1 MFGTLFAKE
10 CKAILKSTT
19 YYLFLA
25 CLVLFFVSQMESNA
39 GITKPQ
45 RGQADYGY
53 QYSKD
58 KEVIMQYTVDVLLRE
73 FESETYIA
81 YPFGFYKEVHPSKSK
96 QSKIETIINEIVDES
111 YNVKEGISYERFEAK
126 MEEIDNLLGGGS
138 QYKASQL
145 KYNAYIPMTY
155 EEALKE
161 YEDILY
167 KDKISGAYA
176 RLFCDYMGIVLAILP
191 VFLAVTRGLRDK
203 RAKALEVI
211 FSKKASSI
219 AIVMSRYLATV
230 SMVLIPVIL
239 LSISPALQS
248 LYSAANN
255 GIQGDAFAYLRY
267 TGGWLLPTIMIT
279 LSVGFFLTELTNG
292 PVAILIHGLWW
303 YISMFMGA
311 EESLV
316 GTVGYNIMPRFN
328 TVGEHAVFKEI
339 LPQLVRNRL
348 FYSGMGILLIIA
360 TIVVYHYKRKGA
372 LNYHGKIFKHRKG
385 EFEI

>member
-1 MFGTLFAKE
+1 MFGTLFIKE
-10 CKAILKSTT
+10 CKAIVKSTT

-25 CLVLFFVSQMESNA
+25 CLILFFVGQMESNA
-39 GITKPQ
+39 GIAKPLK
-45 RGQADYGY
+45 GQASYGY

-58 KEVIMQYTVDVLLRE
+58 PKVIMQYSIDNLLQE
-73 FESETYIA
+73 FESETYIT

-96 QSKIETIINEIVDES
+96 QSKIAVIISEVLDEN
-111 YNVKEGISYERFEAK
+111 YDIKEDISYEQFEAK
-126 MEEIDNLLGGGS
+126 MEKIDDILGGGS
-138 QYKASQL
+138 RYKASGL
-145 KYNAYIPMTY
+145 KSNAYIPMTY
-155 EEALKE
+155 EDAMKE

-167 KDKISGAYA
+167 NDKISGAYA

-203 RAKALEVI
+203 KAKAFDVI

-230 SMVLIPVIL
+230 SMVVIPVIL

-248 LYSAANN
+248 LYSAVNN
-255 GIQGDAFAYLRY
+255 GIKGDAFAYLRY
-267 TGGWLLPTIMIT
+267 IGGWLLPTIMIT
-279 LSVGFFLTELTNG
+279 ASVGFFLTELTDG
-292 PVAILIHGLWW
+292 PIAILVQGLWW

-311 EESLV
+311 ESLV

-328 TVGEHAVFKEI
+328 TIGEHEVYKAI
-339 LPQLVRNRL
+339 LPQLVKNRL

-372 LNYHGKIFKHRKG
+372 LNYYGKIFKHRKS
-385 EFEI
+385 ELEI

>member
-1 MFGTLFAKE
+1 MFGTLFIKE
-10 CKAILKSTT
+10 CKAIVKSTT

-25 CLVLFFVSQMESNA
+25 CLVLFFVGQMESNA
-39 GITKPQ
+39 GIAKPLK
-45 RGQADYGY
+45 GQASYGY

-58 KEVIMQYTVDVLLRE
+58 PKVIMQYSIDNLLQE
-73 FESETYIA
+73 FESETYIT

-96 QSKIETIINEIVDES
+96 QSKIAVIISEVLDEN
-111 YNVKEGISYERFEAK
+111 YDIKEDISYEQFEAK
-126 MEEIDNLLGGGS
+126 MEKIDDILGGGS
-138 QYKASQL
+138 RYKASGL
-145 KYNAYIPMTY
+145 KSNAYIPMTY
-155 EEALKE
+155 EDAMKE

-167 KDKISGAYA
+167 NDKISGAYA

-191 VFLAVTRGLRDK
+191 IFLAVTRGLRDK
-203 RAKALEVI
+203 KAKAFDVI

-230 SMVLIPVIL
+230 SMVVIPVIL

-248 LYSAANN
+248 LYSAVNN
-255 GIQGDAFAYLRY
+255 GIKGDAFAYLRY
-267 TGGWLLPTIMIT
+267 IGGWLLPTIMIT
-279 LSVGFFLTELTNG
+279 ASVGFFLTELTDG
-292 PVAILIHGLWW
+292 PIAILVQGLWW

-311 EESLV
+311 ESLV

-328 TVGEHAVFKEI
+328 TIGEHEVYKAI
-339 LPQLVRNRL
+339 LPQLVKNRL

-372 LNYHGKIFKHRKG
+372 LNYHGKIFKHRKS
-385 EFEI
+385 ELEI

>member
-1 MFGTLFAKE
+1 MFGTLFIKE
-10 CKAILKSTT
+10 CKAIVKSTT

-25 CLVLFFVSQMESNA
+25 CLVLFFVGQMESNA
-39 GITKPQ
+39 GIAKPLK
-45 RGQADYGY
+45 GQASYGY

-58 KEVIMQYTVDVLLRE
+58 PKVIMQYSIDNLLQE
-73 FESETYIA
+73 FESETYIT

-96 QSKIETIINEIVDES
+96 QSKIAVIISEVLDEN
-111 YNVKEGISYERFEAK
+111 YDIKEDISYEQFEAK
-126 MEEIDNLLGGGS
+126 MEKIDDILGGGS
-138 QYKASQL
+138 RYKASGL
-145 KYNAYIPMTY
+145 KSNAYIPMTY
-155 EEALKE
+155 EDAMKE

-167 KDKISGAYA
+167 NDKISGAYA

-203 RAKALEVI
+203 KAKAFDVI

-230 SMVLIPVIL
+230 SMVVIPVIL

-248 LYSAANN
+248 LYSAVNN
-255 GIQGDAFAYLRY
+255 GIKGDAFAYLRY
-267 TGGWLLPTIMIT
+267 IGGWLLPTIMIT
-279 LSVGFFLTELTNG
+279 VSVGFFLTELTDG
-292 PVAILIHGLWW
+292 PIAILVQGLWW

-311 EESLV
+311 ESLV

-328 TVGEHAVFKEI
+328 TIGEHEVYKAI
-339 LPQLVRNRL
+339 LPQLVKNRL

-372 LNYHGKIFKHRKG
+372 LNYHGKIFKHRKS
-385 EFEI
+385 ELEI

>member
-1 MFGTLFAKE
+1 MFGTLFIKE
-10 CKAILKSTT
+10 CKAIVKSTT

-25 CLVLFFVSQMESNA
+25 CLVLFFVGQMESNA
-39 GITKPQ
+39 GIAKPLK
-45 RGQADYGY
+45 GQASYGY

-58 KEVIMQYTVDVLLRE
+58 PKVIMQYSIDNLLQE
-73 FESETYIA
+73 FESETYIT

-96 QSKIETIINEIVDES
+96 QSKIAVILSEVLDEN
-111 YNVKEGISYERFEAK
+111 YDIKEDISYEQFEAK
-126 MEEIDNLLGGGS
+126 MEKIDDILGGGS
-138 QYKASQL
+138 RYKASGL
-145 KYNAYIPMTY
+145 KSNAYIPMTY
-155 EEALKE
+155 EDAMKE

-167 KDKISGAYA
+167 NDKISGAYA

-203 RAKALEVI
+203 KAKAFDVI

-230 SMVLIPVIL
+230 SMVVIPVIL

-248 LYSAANN
+248 LYSAVNN
-255 GIQGDAFAYLRY
+255 GIKGDAFAYLRY
-267 TGGWLLPTIMIT
+267 IGGWLLPTIMIT
-279 LSVGFFLTELTNG
+279 ASVGFFLTELTDG
-292 PVAILIHGLWW
+292 PIAILVQGLWW

-311 EESLV
+311 ESLV

-328 TVGEHAVFKEI
+328 TIGEHEVYKAI
-339 LPQLVRNRL
+339 LPQLVKNRL

-372 LNYHGKIFKHRKG
+372 LNYHGKIFKHRKS
-385 EFEI
+385 ELEI

>member
-1 MFGTLFAKE
+1 MFGTLFIKE
-10 CKAILKSTT
+10 CKAIVKSTT

-25 CLVLFFVSQMESNA
+25 CLVLFFVGQMESNA
-39 GITKPQ
+39 GIAKPLK
-45 RGQADYGY
+45 GQASYGY

-58 KEVIMQYTVDVLLRE
+58 PKVIMQYSIDNLLQE
-73 FESETYIA
+73 FESETYIT

-96 QSKIETIINEIVDES
+96 QSKIAVILSEVLDEN
-111 YNVKEGISYERFEAK
+111 YDIKEDISYEQFEAK
-126 MEEIDNLLGGGS
+126 MEKIDDILGGGS
-138 QYKASQL
+138 RYKASGL
-145 KYNAYIPMTY
+145 KSNAYIPMTY
-155 EEALKE
+155 EDAMKE

-167 KDKISGAYA
+167 NDKISGAYA

-203 RAKALEVI
+203 KAKAFDVI

-230 SMVLIPVIL
+230 SMVVIPVIL

-248 LYSAANN
+248 LYSAVNN
-255 GIQGDAFAYLRY
+255 GIKGDAFAYLRY
-267 TGGWLLPTIMIT
+267 IGGWLLPTIMIT
-279 LSVGFFLTELTNG
+279 ASVGFFLTELTDG
-292 PVAILIHGLWW
+292 PIAILVQGLWW

-311 EESLV
+311 ESLV

-328 TVGEHAVFKEI
+328 TIGEHEVYKAI
-339 LPQLVRNRL
+339 LPQLVKNRL
-348 FYSGMGILLIIA
+348 FYSGMGILLITA

-372 LNYHGKIFKHRKG
+372 LNYHGKIFKHRKS
-385 EFEI
+385 ELEI

>member
-1 MFGTLFAKE
+1 MFGTLFIKE
-10 CKAILKSTT
+10 CKAIVKSTT

-25 CLVLFFVSQMESNA
+25 CLVLFFVGQMESNA
-39 GITKPQ
+39 GIAKPLK
-45 RGQADYGY
+45 GQASYGY

-58 KEVIMQYTVDVLLRE
+58 PKVIMQYSIDNLLQE
-73 FESETYIA
+73 FESETYIT

-96 QSKIETIINEIVDES
+96 QSKIAVIISEVLDEN
-111 YNVKEGISYERFEAK
+111 YDIKEDISYEQFEAK
-126 MEEIDNLLGGGS
+126 MEKIDDILGGGS
-138 QYKASQL
+138 RYKASGL
-145 KYNAYIPMTY
+145 KSNAYIPMTY
-155 EEALKE
+155 EDAMKE

-167 KDKISGAYA
+167 NDKISGAYA

-203 RAKALEVI
+203 KAKAFDVI

-230 SMVLIPVIL
+230 SMVVIPVIL

-248 LYSAANN
+248 LYSAVNN
-255 GIQGDAFAYLRY
+255 GIKGDAFAYLRY
-267 TGGWLLPTIMIT
+267 IGGWLLPTIMIT
-279 LSVGFFLTELTNG
+279 ASVGFFLTELTDG
-292 PVAILIHGLWW
+292 PIAILVQGLWW

-311 EESLV
+311 ESLV

-328 TVGEHAVFKEI
+328 TIGEHEVYKAI
-339 LPQLVRNRL
+339 LPQLVKNRL

-372 LNYHGKIFKHRKG
+372 LNYHGKIFKHRKS
-385 EFEI
+385 ELEI

>member
-1 MFGTLFAKE
+1 MFGTLFIKE
-10 CKAILKSTT
+10 CKAIVKSTT

-25 CLVLFFVSQMESNA
+25 CLVLFFVGQMESNA
-39 GITKPQ
+39 GIAKPLK
-45 RGQADYGY
+45 GQASYGY

-58 KEVIMQYTVDVLLRE
+58 PKVIMQYSIDNLLQE
-73 FESETYIA
+73 FESETYIT

-96 QSKIETIINEIVDES
+96 QSKIAVIISEVLDEN
-111 YNVKEGISYERFEAK
+111 YDIKEDISYEQFEAK
-126 MEEIDNLLGGGS
+126 MEKIDDILGGGS
-138 QYKASQL
+138 RYKASGL
-145 KYNAYIPMTY
+145 KSNTYIPMTY
-155 EEALKE
+155 EDAMKE

-167 KDKISGAYA
+167 NDKISGAYA

-203 RAKALEVI
+203 KAKAFDVI

-230 SMVLIPVIL
+230 SMVVIPVIL

-248 LYSAANN
+248 LYSAVNN
-255 GIQGDAFAYLRY
+255 GIKGDAFAYLRY
-267 TGGWLLPTIMIT
+267 IGGWLLPTIMIT
-279 LSVGFFLTELTNG
+279 ASVGFFLTELTDG
-292 PVAILIHGLWW
+292 PIAILVQGLWW

-311 EESLV
+311 ESLV

-328 TVGEHAVFKEI
+328 TIGEQEVYKAI
-339 LPQLVRNRL
+339 LPQLVKNRL

-372 LNYHGKIFKHRKG
+372 LNYHGKIFKHRKS
-385 EFEI
+385 ELEI

>member
-1 MFGTLFAKE
+1 MFGTLFIKE
-10 CKAILKSTT
+10 CKAIVKSTT

-25 CLVLFFVSQMESNA
+25 CLVLFFVGQMESNA
-39 GITKPQ
+39 GIAKPLK
-45 RGQADYGY
+45 GQASYGY

-58 KEVIMQYTVDVLLRE
+58 PKVIMQYSIDNLLQE
-73 FESETYIA
+73 FESETYIT

-96 QSKIETIINEIVDES
+96 QSKIAVIISEVLDEN
-111 YNVKEGISYERFEAK
+111 YDIKEDISYEQFEAK
-126 MEEIDNLLGGGS
+126 MEKIDDILGGGS
-138 QYKASQL
+138 RYKASGL
-145 KYNAYIPMTY
+145 KSNAYIPMTY
-155 EEALKE
+155 EDAMKE
-161 YEDILY
+161 YEDILCN
-167 KDKISGAYA
+167 DKISGAYA

-203 RAKALEVI
+203 KAKAFDVI

-230 SMVLIPVIL
+230 SMVVIPVIL

-248 LYSAANN
+248 LYSAVNN
-255 GIQGDAFAYLRY
+255 GIKGDAFAYLRY
-267 TGGWLLPTIMIT
+267 IGGWLLPTIMIT
-279 LSVGFFLTELTNG
+279 ASVGFFLTELTDG
-292 PVAILIHGLWW
+292 PIAILVQGLWW

-311 EESLV
+311 ESLV

-328 TVGEHAVFKEI
+328 TIGEHEVYKAI
-339 LPQLVRNRL
+339 LPQLVKNRL

-372 LNYHGKIFKHRKG
+372 LNYHGKIFKHRKS
-385 EFEI
+385 ELEI

>member
-1 MFGTLFAKE
+1 MFGTLFIKE

-25 CLVLFFVSQMESNA
+25 CLVLFFVGQMESNT
-39 GITKPQ
+39 GIAKPQ
-45 RGQADYGY
+45 KDQASYGY

-58 KEVIMQYTVDVLLRE
+58 PKVIMQYSIDILLQE
-73 FESETYIA
+73 FESETYIT

-96 QSKIETIINEIVDES
+96 QSKIEAIISEVLDEN
-111 YNVKEGISYERFEAK
+111 YDIKEDISYELFEAK
-126 MEEIDNLLGGGS
+126 MEKIDDILGGGS
-138 QYKASQL
+138 RYKASGL
-145 KYNAYIPMTY
+145 KSNAYIPMTY
-155 EEALKE
+155 EDAMKE

-167 KDKISGAYA
+167 NDKISGAYA

-203 RAKALEVI
+203 RAKAFDVI

-230 SMVLIPVIL
+230 SMVVIPVIL

-248 LYSAANN
+248 LYSAVNN
-255 GIQGDAFAYLRY
+255 GIKGDAFAYLRY
-267 TGGWLLPTIMIT
+267 IGGWLLPTIMIT
-279 LSVGFFLTELTNG
+279 ISVGFFLTELTNG
-292 PVAILIHGLWW
+292 PIAILVQGLWW

-311 EESLV
+311 ESLV

-328 TVGEHAVFKEI
+328 TIGEHEVYKAI

-372 LNYHGKIFKHRKG
+372 LNYHGKIFKHRKS
-385 EFEI
+385 ELEI

>member
-1 MFGTLFAKE
+1 MFGTLFIKE
-10 CKAILKSTT
+10 CKAIVKSTT

-25 CLVLFFVSQMESNA
+25 CLVLFFVGQMESNA
-39 GITKPQ
+39 GIAKPLK
-45 RGQADYGY
+45 GQASYGY

-58 KEVIMQYTVDVLLRE
+58 PKVIMQYSIDNLLQE
-73 FESETYIA
+73 FESETYIT

-96 QSKIETIINEIVDES
+96 QSKIAVIISEVLDEN
-111 YNVKEGISYERFEAK
+111 YDIKKDISYEQFEAK
-126 MEEIDNLLGGGS
+126 MEKIDDILGGGS
-138 QYKASQL
+138 RYKASGL
-145 KYNAYIPMTY
+145 KSNAYIPMTY
-155 EEALKE
+155 EDAMKE

-167 KDKISGAYA
+167 NDKISGAYA

-203 RAKALEVI
+203 KAKAFDVI

-230 SMVLIPVIL
+230 SMVVIPVIL
-239 LSISPALQS
+239 LSISPTLQS
-248 LYSAANN
+248 LYSAVNN
-255 GIQGDAFAYLRY
+255 GIKGDAFAYLRY
-267 TGGWLLPTIMIT
+267 IGGWLLPTIMIT
-279 LSVGFFLTELTNG
+279 ASVGFFLTELTDG
-292 PVAILIHGLWW
+292 PIAILVQGLWW

-311 EESLV
+311 ESLV

-328 TVGEHAVFKEI
+328 TIGEHEVYKAI
-339 LPQLVRNRL
+339 LPQLVKNRL

-372 LNYHGKIFKHRKG
+372 LNYHGKIFKHRKS
-385 EFEI
+385 ELEI

>member
-1 MFGTLFAKE
+1 MFGTLFIKE
-10 CKAILKSTT
+10 CKAIVKSTT

-25 CLVLFFVSQMESNA
+25 CLVLFFVGQMESNA
-39 GITKPQ
+39 GIAKPLK
-45 RGQADYGY
+45 GQASYGY

-58 KEVIMQYTVDVLLRE
+58 PKVIMQYSIDNLLQE
-73 FESETYIA
+73 FECETYIT

-96 QSKIETIINEIVDES
+96 QSKIAVIISEVLDEN
-111 YNVKEGISYERFEAK
+111 YDIKEDISYEQFEAK
-126 MEEIDNLLGGGS
+126 MEKIDDILGGGS
-138 QYKASQL
+138 RYKASGL
-145 KYNAYIPMTY
+145 KSNAYIPMTY
-155 EEALKE
+155 EDAMKE

-167 KDKISGAYA
+167 NDKISGAYA

-203 RAKALEVI
+203 KAKAFDVI

-230 SMVLIPVIL
+230 SMVVIPVIL

-248 LYSAANN
+248 LYSAVNN
-255 GIQGDAFAYLRY
+255 GIKGDAFAYLRY
-267 TGGWLLPTIMIT
+267 IGGWLPPTIMIT
-279 LSVGFFLTELTNG
+279 ASVGFFLTELTDG
-292 PVAILIHGLWW
+292 PIAILVQGLWW

-311 EESLV
+311 ESLV

-328 TVGEHAVFKEI
+328 TIGEHEVYKAI
-339 LPQLVRNRL
+339 LPQLVKNRL

-372 LNYHGKIFKHRKG
+372 LNYHGKIFKHRKS
-385 EFEI
+385 EHEI

>member
-1 MFGTLFAKE
+1 MFGTLFIKE
-10 CKAILKSTT
+10 CKAIVKSTT

-25 CLVLFFVSQMESNA
+25 CLVLFFVGQMESNA
-39 GITKPQ
+39 GIAKPLK
-45 RGQADYGY
+45 GQASYGY

-58 KEVIMQYTVDVLLRE
+58 PKVIMQYSIDNLLQE
-73 FESETYIA
+73 FESETYIT

-96 QSKIETIINEIVDES
+96 QSKIAVIISEVLDEN
-111 YNVKEGISYERFEAK
+111 YDIKEDISYEQFEAK
-126 MEEIDNLLGGGS
+126 MEKIDDILGGGS
-138 QYKASQL
+138 RYKASGL
-145 KYNAYIPMTY
+145 KSNAYIPMTY
-155 EEALKE
+155 EDAMKE

-167 KDKISGAYA
+167 NDKISGAYA

-203 RAKALEVI
+203 KAKAFDVI

-230 SMVLIPVIL
+230 SMVVIPVIL

-248 LYSAANN
+248 LYSAVNN
-255 GIQGDAFAYLRY
+255 GIKGDAFAYLRY
-267 TGGWLLPTIMIT
+267 IGGWLLPTIMIT
-279 LSVGFFLTELTNG
+279 ASVGFFLTELTDG
-292 PVAILIHGLWW
+292 PIAILVQGLWW

-311 EESLV
+311 ESLV

-328 TVGEHAVFKEI
+328 TIGEQEVYKAI
-339 LPQLVRNRL
+339 LPQLVKNRL

-372 LNYHGKIFKHRKG
+372 LNYHGKIFKHRKS
-385 EFEI
+385 ELEI

>member
-58 KEVIMQYTVDVLLRE
+58 KELIMQNSIDILLQE
-73 FESETYIA
+73 FESETFIT

-96 QSKIETIINEIVDES
+96 LSKIVAIISEILDEN
-111 YNVKEGISYERFEAK
+111 YDIKEGISYDQFEEK
-126 MEEIDNLLGGGS
+126 MEKIDDLLGGGS
-138 QYKASQL
+138 KYKASEL
-145 KYNAYIPMTY
+145 ENNAYIPMTY
-155 EEALKE
+155 EEAMKE

-255 GIQGDAFAYLRY
+255 GVKGDAFAYLRY

-279 LSVGFFLTELTNG
+279 VSVGLFLTELTNG
-292 PVAILIHGLWW
+292 PIAILVQGLWW
-303 YISMFMGA
+303 YLSLLMGA
-311 EESLV
+311 GSLQ

-348 FYSGMGILLIIA
+348 FYSGMGILLLIA
-360 TIVVYHYKRKGA
+360 TIVIYHYKRRGT

-385 EFEI
+385 ELEV

>member
-1 MFGTLFAKE
+1 MFGTLFIKE
-10 CKAILKSTT
+10 CKAIVKSTT

-25 CLVLFFVSQMESNA
+25 CLVLFFVGQMESNA
-39 GITKPQ
+39 GIAKPLK
-45 RGQADYGY
+45 GQASYGY

-58 KEVIMQYTVDVLLRE
+58 PKVIMQYSIDNLLQE
-73 FESETYIA
+73 FESETYIT

-96 QSKIETIINEIVDES
+96 QSKIAVIISEVLDEN
-111 YNVKEGISYERFEAK
+111 YDIKEDLSYEQFEAK
-126 MEEIDNLLGGGS
+126 MEKIDDILGGGS
-138 QYKASQL
+138 RYKASGL
-145 KYNAYIPMTY
+145 KSNAYIPMTY
-155 EEALKE
+155 EDAMKE

-167 KDKISGAYA
+167 NDKISGAYA

-203 RAKALEVI
+203 KAKAFDVI

-230 SMVLIPVIL
+230 SMVVIPVVL

-248 LYSAANN
+248 LYSAVNN
-255 GIQGDAFAYLRY
+255 GIKGDAFAYLRY
-267 TGGWLLPTIMIT
+267 IGGWLLPTIMIT
-279 LSVGFFLTELTNG
+279 ASVGFFLTELTDG
-292 PVAILIHGLWW
+292 PIAILVQGLWW

-311 EESLV
+311 ESLV

-328 TVGEHAVFKEI
+328 TIGEHEVYKAI
-339 LPQLVRNRL
+339 LPQLVKNRL

-372 LNYHGKIFKHRKG
+372 LNYHGKIFKHRKS
-385 EFEI
+385 ELEI

>member
-1 MFGTLFAKE
+1 MFGTLFIKE
-10 CKAILKSTT
+10 CKAIVKSTT

-25 CLVLFFVSQMESNA
+25 CLVLFFVGQMESNA
-39 GITKPQ
+39 GIAKPLK
-45 RGQADYGY
+45 GQASYGY

-58 KEVIMQYTVDVLLRE
+58 TKVIMQYSIDNLLQE
-73 FESETYIA
+73 FESETYIT

-96 QSKIETIINEIVDES
+96 QSKIAVIISEVLDEN
-111 YNVKEGISYERFEAK
+111 YDIKEDISYEQFEAK
-126 MEEIDNLLGGGS
+126 MEKIDDILGGGS
-138 QYKASQL
+138 RYKASGL
-145 KYNAYIPMTY
+145 KSNAYIPMTY
-155 EEALKE
+155 EDAMKE

-167 KDKISGAYA
+167 NDKISGAYA

-203 RAKALEVI
+203 KAKAFDVI

-230 SMVLIPVIL
+230 SMVVIPVIL

-248 LYSAANN
+248 LYSAVNN
-255 GIQGDAFAYLRY
+255 GIKGDAFAYLRY
-267 TGGWLLPTIMIT
+267 IGGWLLPTIMIT
-279 LSVGFFLTELTNG
+279 ASVGFFLTELTDG
-292 PVAILIHGLWW
+292 PIAILVQGLWW

-311 EESLV
+311 ESLV

-328 TVGEHAVFKEI
+328 TIGEHEVYKAI
-339 LPQLVRNRL
+339 LPQLVKNRL

-372 LNYHGKIFKHRKG
+372 LNYHGKIFKHRKS
-385 EFEI
+385 ELEI

>member
-1 MFGTLFAKE
+1 MFGTLFIKE
-10 CKAILKSTT
+10 CKAIVKSTT

-25 CLVLFFVSQMESNA
+25 CLILFFVGQMESNA
-39 GITKPQ
+39 GIAKPLK
-45 RGQADYGY
+45 GQASYGY

-58 KEVIMQYTVDVLLRE
+58 PKVIMQYSIDNLLQE
-73 FESETYIA
+73 FESETYIT

-96 QSKIETIINEIVDES
+96 QSKIAVIISEVLDEN
-111 YNVKEGISYERFEAK
+111 YDIKEDISYEQFEAK
-126 MEEIDNLLGGGS
+126 MEKIDDILGGGS
-138 QYKASQL
+138 RYKASGL
-145 KYNAYIPMTY
+145 KSNAYIPMTY
-155 EEALKE
+155 EDAMKE

-167 KDKISGAYA
+167 NDKISGAYA

-203 RAKALEVI
+203 KAKAFDVI

-230 SMVLIPVIL
+230 SMVVIPVIL

-248 LYSAANN
+248 LYSAVNN
-255 GIQGDAFAYLRY
+255 GIKGDAFAYLRY
-267 TGGWLLPTIMIT
+267 IGGWLLPTIMIT
-279 LSVGFFLTELTNG
+279 ASVGFFLTELTDG
-292 PVAILIHGLWW
+292 PIAILVQGLWW

-311 EESLV
+311 ESLV

-328 TVGEHAVFKEI
+328 TIGEHEVYKAI
-339 LPQLVRNRL
+339 LPQLVKNRL

-372 LNYHGKIFKHRKG
+372 LNYHGKIFKHRKS
-385 EFEI
+385 ELEI